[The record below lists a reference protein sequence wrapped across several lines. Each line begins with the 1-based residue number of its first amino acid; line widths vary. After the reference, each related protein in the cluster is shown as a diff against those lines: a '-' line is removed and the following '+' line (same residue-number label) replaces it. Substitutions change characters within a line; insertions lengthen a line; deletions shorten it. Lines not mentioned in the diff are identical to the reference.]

1 MKKLGLVA
9 LVATLVLSSAVS
21 LKAAEKKGSPGGLE
35 LSGNV
40 DVVTGW
46 QHDSKNADTVT
57 GANGATGVVSQM
69 NDADNAGLLG
79 EGQLGDFRGIGSS
92 KRDTFNF
99 YLDQVELDLNKTFG
113 ENIRLRA
120 DLDFGRFL
128 SGSQRTTGEN
138 NFLLEQ
144 GYVTANI
151 PLGNGLEFLI
161 GRYNIPLGLESVD
174 RAENIT
180 LSYTNLYRFI
190 RPHNV
195 TGAKIYYA
203 FSDVFDL
210 HIGVV
215 NNLYDTIFGTGG
227 ATPASANATND
238 TPVPSYHARFG
249 FTWGEKGK
257 EHVVGLSYAGGP
269 EGVVPHNVGIVS
281 NLVSQNLMRHFTH
294 IADIDYSF
302 HVTDAF
308 IIAGEAIFRQ
318 DNRNGGACNS
328 LTNNCNAWAG
338 QATFAYNFNETWN
351 GYFRYEYLHD
361 RQGNY
366 TNVDQQI
373 HAFSLGAGYQIADGA
388 KMKLEYQLDLGL
400 PAHNL
405 PRPTEYAG
413 YGRTYWNNAFALEFA
428 YNF

>member
-21 LKAAEKKGSPGGLE
+21 LKAADKKGSPGGLE

-46 QHDSKNADTVT
+46 QHDSKNADTFVGT
-57 GANGATGVVSQM
+57 NGTNAIVSTI
-69 NDADNAGLLG
+69 NDADNTGLLG
-79 EGQLGDFRGIGSS
+79 EGQLGDFRGLGSPR
-92 KRDTFNF
+92 RDTFNF

-128 SGSQRTTGEN
+128 SGSQRVTGNN

-151 PLGNGLEFLI
+151 PLGNGVEFLI
-161 GRYNIPLGLESVD
+161 GRYNVPLGLESVD

-215 NNLYDTIFGTGG
+215 NNLYDQIFGT
-227 ATPASANATND
+227 PAGSAGNNFRND

-269 EGVVPHNVGIVS
+269 EGVVPHLVGGT
-281 NLVSQNLMRHFTH
+281 LVSQNLERHFTH

-308 IIAGEAIFRQ
+308 VIAGEAIYRQ
-318 DNRNGGACNS
+318 DNKNGGACNS
-328 LTNNCNAWAG
+328 LTKNCKSWAA

-361 RQGNY
+361 FQGNY

-400 PAHNL
+400 PARNIAKQ
-405 PRPTEYAG
+405 TAYST